1 MSDDREFTEFVMNLD
16 PMFANS
22 ANYMF
27 VFNAKS
33 HGGASLEQAH
43 AAGVAAHHAAVYGHD
58 AKKDRA
64 GNYIPQGIGSPGRE
78 NGNHL
83 AAILKYFGP
92 AAYQKELQRIWKE
105 TPDHAKRMGF
115 PQAQR
120 ISA

>member
-43 AAGVAAHHAAVYGHD
+43 EAAKAAHFAAVYGHD
-58 AKKDRA
+58 AKKGRD
-64 GNYIPQGIGSPGRE
+64 GNYIQQGWGSKGRE
-78 NGNHL
+78 TGNHL
-83 AAILKYFGP
+83 AAIKKYEGP

-115 PQAQR
+115 PEPQR
-120 ISA
+120 AA